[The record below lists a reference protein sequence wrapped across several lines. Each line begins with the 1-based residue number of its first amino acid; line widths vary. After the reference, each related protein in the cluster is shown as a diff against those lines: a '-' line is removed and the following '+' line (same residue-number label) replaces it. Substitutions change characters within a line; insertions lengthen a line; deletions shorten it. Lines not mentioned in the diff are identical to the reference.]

1 MTEASSAYPLI
12 VTIDGP
18 AASGK
23 SSTAQMVAERLGVH
37 HIDSGALYRAVT
49 ASRLR
54 DGGDP
59 ELWTEHSVLDA
70 ARRVSLA
77 PGQNVFI
84 ARIDGLEAD
93 AELRSMAVT
102 AQVSRV
108 ASMSHVRAWVNEQV
122 RDVAAEFPSV
132 ADGRDMGFA
141 VFPDAPVKVW
151 LVALPEVRALRRILQ
166 RNGGNPP
173 SGIELA
179 AETAE
184 LEARDLRDSLQT
196 QPAPDAIWI
205 DTSDLRQPEQVSRIE
220 ALVRKHLALEG
231 VT

>member
-1 MTEASSAYPLI
+1 MTEANSEHPLI

-23 SSTAQMVAERLGVH
+23 SSTAQMVAERLGVY

-49 ASRLR
+49 AARLR

-59 ELWTEHSVLDA
+59 DLWTEHSVLDA
-70 ARRVSLA
+70 AQRVSLA
-77 PGQNVFI
+77 PGQNVFV
-84 ARIDGLEAD
+84 ARIDGLVAD
-93 AELRSMAVT
+93 TELRSMAVT

-108 ASMSHVRAWVNEQV
+108 ASMTHVRHWVNEQV
-122 RDVAAEFPSV
+122 REVAADFPSV
-132 ADGRDMGFA
+132 ADGRDMGYE

-184 LEARDLRDSLQT
+184 LEARDLRDRLQT

-205 DTSDLRQPEQVSRIE
+205 DTSDLKQPEQVSRIE

-231 VT
+231 VA

>member
-1 MTEASSAYPLI
+1 MIEAKREHPLI

-23 SSTAQMVAERLGVH
+23 SSTAQMVAERLGVY

-59 ELWTEHSVLDA
+59 DLWTEQSVLDA
-70 ARRVSLA
+70 AARVSLA
-77 PGQNVFI
+77 PAKNIFV
-84 ARIDGLEAD
+84 ARIDGREAD
-93 AELRSMAVT
+93 AELRSLAVT

-108 ASMSHVRAWVNEQV
+108 ASMTHVRDWVNEQV
-122 RDVAAEFPSV
+122 RDAAAEFPSV
-132 ADGRDMGFA
+132 ADGRDMGNA

-166 RNGGNPP
+166 RTGGKPP
-173 SGIELA
+173 SGTELA

-184 LEARDLRDSLQT
+184 LEARDVRDSLQT

-205 DTSDLRQPEQVSRIE
+205 DTTDLKQPEQVSQIE
-220 ALVRKHLALEG
+220 ALVRKHLALVG
-231 VT
+231 VA

>member
-1 MTEASSAYPLI
+1 MTEAKREHPLT

-23 SSTAQMVAERLGVH
+23 SSTAQLVAERLGVH

-59 ELWTEHSVLDA
+59 ELWTEQSVLDA

-77 PGQNVFI
+77 PGENVFI
-84 ARIDGLEAD
+84 ARIDGLGVEL
-93 AELRSMAVT
+93 ELRGMAVT
-102 AQVSRV
+102 AEVSRV

-122 RDVAAEFPSV
+122 RQIAAEFPSV
-132 ADGRDMGFA
+132 ADGRDMGNA

-166 RNGGNPP
+166 RNGGNRP

-179 AETAE
+179 SETAE
-184 LEARDLRDSLQT
+184 LEARDVRDSLQT
-196 QPAPDAIWI
+196 QPAPDATWI
-205 DTSDLRQPEQVSRIE
+205 DTSDLKQSEQVAQIE

-231 VT
+231 VE

>member
-1 MTEASSAYPLI
+1 MTEANREHPLI

-59 ELWTEHSVLDA
+59 ELWTEQSVLDA
-70 ARRVSLA
+70 AKRVTLA
-77 PGQNVFI
+77 PGQHVFI
-84 ARIDGLEAD
+84 ARIDGIEAD

-108 ASMSHVRAWVNEQV
+108 ASMSHVRAWVNQQV
-122 RDVAAEFPSV
+122 RHVAAEFPSV
-132 ADGRDMGFA
+132 ADGRDMGNA

-151 LVALPEVRALRRILQ
+151 LVALPEIRALRRILQ
-166 RNGGNPP
+166 HNGGNPP

-184 LEARDLRDSLQT
+184 LEARDRRDGLQT

-205 DTSDLRQPEQVSRIE
+205 DTSDLKQPEQVAQIE
-220 ALVRKHLALEG
+220 ALVRKRLALEG
-231 VT
+231 VA

>member
-1 MTEASSAYPLI
+1 MAEAKTEHPLI

-23 SSTAQMVAERLGVH
+23 SSTAQMVAERLGAYH
-37 HIDSGALYRAVT
+37 LDSGALYRAVT

-59 ELWTEHSVLDA
+59 ELWTEQSVLDA
-70 ARRVSLA
+70 ATRVSLA
-77 PGQNVFI
+77 PGRHLFV
-84 ARIDGLEAD
+84 ARIDGLEVD

-102 AQVSRV
+102 AEVSRV
-108 ASMSHVRAWVNEQV
+108 ASMSHLRQWVNAQV
-122 RDVAAEFPSV
+122 RQFAAEFPSV
-132 ADGRDMGFA
+132 ADGRDMGSV
-141 VFPDAPVKVW
+141 VFPEAPVKVW

-184 LEARDLRDSLQT
+184 LEARDKRDSLQT
-196 QPAPDAIWI
+196 QPAPDAVWI
-205 DTSDLRQPEQVSRIE
+205 DSSDLKQSEQVSRIE
-220 ALVRKHLALEG
+220 AMARKHLALEG
-231 VT
+231 VA

>member
-1 MTEASSAYPLI
+1 MTEAKREHPLT

-59 ELWTEHSVLDA
+59 ELWTEQSVLDA

-77 PGQNVFI
+77 PGENVFI
-84 ARIDGLEAD
+84 ARIDGLEAEK
-93 AELRSMAVT
+93 ELRSMAVT
-102 AQVSRV
+102 AEVSRV
-108 ASMSHVRAWVNEQV
+108 ASMSHVRQWVNEKVRQV
-122 RDVAAEFPSV
+122 AIEFPSV
-132 ADGRDMGFA
+132 ADGRDMGNA

-179 AETAE
+179 SETAE
-184 LEARDLRDSLQT
+184 LEARDVRDSLQT
-196 QPAPDAIWI
+196 QPAPDATWI
-205 DTSDLRQPEQVSRIE
+205 DTSDLKQSEQVAQIE
-220 ALVRKHLALEG
+220 ALVRKHLAFEG
-231 VT
+231 VE

>member
-1 MTEASSAYPLI
+1 MTEANSEHPLI

-23 SSTAQMVAERLGVH
+23 SSTAQMVAERLGVY

-49 ASRLR
+49 AARLR

-59 ELWTEHSVLDA
+59 DLWTEHSVLDA
-70 ARRVSLA
+70 AQRVSLA
-77 PGQNVFI
+77 PGQNVFV
-84 ARIDGLEAD
+84 ARIDGLVAD
-93 AELRSMAVT
+93 TELRSMAVT

-108 ASMSHVRAWVNEQV
+108 ASMTHVRHWVNEQV
-122 RDVAAEFPSV
+122 REVAADFPSV
-132 ADGRDMGFA
+132 ADGRDMGYE
-141 VFPDAPVKVW
+141 VFPGAPVKVW

-184 LEARDLRDSLQT
+184 LEARDLRDRLQT

-205 DTSDLRQPEQVSRIE
+205 DTSDLKQPEQVSRIE

-231 VT
+231 VA

>member
-1 MTEASSAYPLI
+1 MTEMKFEHPLI

-23 SSTAQMVAERLGVH
+23 SSTAQMVAERLGIH

-59 ELWTEHSVLDA
+59 ELWTEHSVLEA
-70 ARRVSLA
+70 ARRVTLV
-77 PGQNVFI
+77 PGDSMFV

-93 AELRSMAVT
+93 AELRSPAVT
-102 AQVSRV
+102 GQVSRV
-108 ASMSHVRAWVNEQV
+108 ASMTHVRAWVNEQV

-132 ADGRDMGFA
+132 ADGRDMGNA
-141 VFPDAPVKVW
+141 VFPFAPVKVW
-151 LVALPEVRALRRILQ
+151 LVAMPQIRALRRILQ
-166 RNGGNPP
+166 RNGGKPP

-179 AETAE
+179 SETAE
-184 LEARDLRDSLQT
+184 LEARDVRDSLQT

-205 DTSDLRQPEQVSRIE
+205 DTSDLKQPEQVSRIE

-231 VT
+231 VS

>member
-1 MTEASSAYPLI
+1 MTEAKRAQPLI

-23 SSTAQMVAERLGVH
+23 SSTAQMVAERLGVY
-37 HIDSGALYRAVT
+37 HIDSGALYRALT

-59 ELWTEHSVLDA
+59 EQWTEQSVLEA
-70 ARRVSLA
+70 ATRVALA
-77 PGQNVFI
+77 PGDHVFV

-108 ASMSHVRAWVNEQV
+108 ASMSHVRQWVNAQV
-122 RDVAAEFPSV
+122 REVAAKFPSV
-132 ADGRDMGFA
+132 ADGRDMGNA

-205 DTSDLRQPEQVSRIE
+205 DTSDLQQPEQVSRIE
-220 ALVRKHLALEG
+220 ALVRKHRALKG
-231 VT
+231 VA